1 MMQGVN
7 RRRRSGSGFTL
18 VELLVTISIIGI
30 LASMVLFAMA
40 GTQESARRD
49 RTRAQI
55 ARIDALIAEK
65 IESYETH
72 RIGTYIRR
80 VAIDAPSSGPEYS
93 LSDPNPNRRRL
104 YRRAATIARVDG
116 MRELMR
122 IELPERKADIIDP
135 PVVLRT
141 PPFLQRAY
149 QRKAAKLLAK
159 RKGAP
164 LSGLGEID
172 SRWSTTYQGA
182 ECLYLILS
190 QMIDEEASAL
200 RYFSDAEIGD
210 VDDDGMPEI
219 LDAWG
224 SPIEFLRWAP
234 GFAAVGSYQ
243 DAKSPEAFDPAG
255 IYLEKGTFAL
265 YPLIFSP
272 GPDKLY
278 EINVLPLVRYAALVP
293 PNNPYYETHGYDE
306 RPDVW
311 PAGVS
316 PSTANPNQFVA
327 ALDANQNGQ
336 DDSRDN
342 IHNHLLIAG
351 N

>member
-1 MMQGVN
+1 MMQVAHRL
-7 RRRRSGSGFTL
+7 RRPHAGFTL

-30 LASMVLFAMA
+30 LASMVLFALA
-40 GTQESARRD
+40 GTQEASRRD

-65 IESYETH
+65 MESYETR
-72 RIGTYIRR
+72 RISAKVNRATITDPI
-80 VAIDAPSSGPEYS
+80 AGPEYS
-93 LSDPNPNRRRL
+93 RSDPNPSRRRV
-104 YRRAATIARVDG
+104 YRIAATISRVDG

-122 IELPERKADIIDP
+122 IELPDRISDIMDP
-135 PVVLRT
+135 PVTLRT

-149 QRKAAKLLAK
+149 QNKAAKLLAK
-159 RKGAP
+159 RKGGP
-164 LSGLGEID
+164 VTGLPEIRN
-172 SRWSTTYQGA
+172 RWTRQYEGA

-210 VDDDGMPEI
+210 LDDDGMPEI

-224 SPIEFLRWAP
+224 SPIVFLRWAP
-234 GFAAVGSYQ
+234 GFASVGGYQ
-243 DAKSPEAFDPAG
+243 DREAPDGLDPAG
-255 IYLEKGTFAL
+255 VYQEQATFAI

-278 EINVLPLVRYAALVP
+278 EINVGPDIRYGALIP
-293 PNNPYYETHGYDE
+293 PNNPFFGMPPVYNQGNAVGIWI
-306 RPDVW
+306 DV
-311 PAGVS
+311 
-316 PSTANPNQFVA
+316 NN
-327 ALDANQNGQ
+327 NGQ
-336 DDSRDN
+336 NDSIDN

-351 N
+351 S